1 LADFGIQ
8 GPKGASLLTNRKL
21 MAADRYLSSCFRPSL
36 VVVILILAVPTL
48 AETCFTS
55 EDMDAATRSAIQSTG
70 NRFFEM
76 VARGEAASL
85 KQNSIPSVAGD
96 FGWIEGTIKD
106 NQANLAGAHATP
118 RAPFLLK
125 AEGTAPIPKAEFL
138 CGIFGAGGQTSNSAE
153 FIIPNLPPGSYGIVT
168 LDVAGQKAPVTLSF
182 VLQQQGADWKMRG
195 FFLRDTQV
203 AGHDGAWFLDHA
215 RAFKAKGQTHNAW
228 LYFIEGRELSMPVPF
243 MYTQVTDKLY
253 DEAQSVKPS
262 DFPMNGGTADLTDP
276 RGKTYKLTSLFLTTV
291 NQELHLVVK
300 FQTASVSNTG
310 DTFQEC
316 MVVMKDLL
324 LKFPELRDGFEGIV
338 ARAVEPS
345 GKDYGALMHMKDIK

>member
-1 LADFGIQ
+1 
-8 GPKGASLLTNRKL
+8 
-21 MAADRYLSSCFRPSL
+21 MAADRYFAGFVRPCL
-36 VVVILILAVPTL
+36 VLMILLLTVPAF

-55 EDMDAATRSAIQSTG
+55 DDMDAATRSAIQSTA

-76 VARGEAASL
+76 VSRGDSASL

-118 RAPFLLK
+118 RAPFLLR
-125 AEGTAPIPKAEFL
+125 AEGTAPVAKAEFL

-153 FIIPNLPPGSYGIVT
+153 FIIPNLPPGSYGVIT
-168 LDVAGQKAPVTLSF
+168 LDVSGQKAPVTLAF
-182 VLQQQGADWKMRG
+182 VLQQQGSTDWKMGG

-203 AGHDGAWFLDHA
+203 AGHDGAWFLDRA
-215 RAFKAKGQTHNAW
+215 RAFKTKGQSHNAW

-243 MYTQVTDKLY
+243 MYTQATDKLY

-276 RGKTYKLTSLFLTTV
+276 AGKTYKLTSLFPTTV
-291 NQELHLVVK
+291 NQELHLIVK
-300 FQTASVSNTG
+300 FQTASVANTG

-316 MVVMKDLL
+316 MAVMKALL
-324 LKFPELRDGFEGIV
+324 LKFPELRDGFDGIV

-345 GKDYGALMHMKDIK
+345 GKDYGALMHMKDVK